1 MDKRLAVFDFD
12 GTLIAGDSLIAFAR
26 HAAGTRRLILAL
38 LRSAGAIIRWK
49 LGMSSGGA
57 AKEILFGHIFGGM
70 DYTRFKDLGE
80 AFASEVTAMEREDVA
95 ERLRG
100 FVRDGVPVAIVT
112 ASMPEWVLPWARRQ
126 GVATVIGTL
135 PATDGNGRLTGR
147 FATPNCR
154 DAEKVRRL
162 REVFP
167 DLAEREVWAFGD
179 SDGDIPLPE
188 CSTHPVWVKR

>member
-80 AFASEVTAMEREDVA
+80 AFASEVTAMERE
-95 ERLRG
+95 
-100 FVRDGVPVAIVT
+100 
-112 ASMPEWVLPWARRQ
+112 
-126 GVATVIGTL
+126 GVATVIGTP
-135 PATDGNGRLTGR
+135 PATDGNGRPTGR

-179 SDGDIPLPE
+179 SDGDIPLLE